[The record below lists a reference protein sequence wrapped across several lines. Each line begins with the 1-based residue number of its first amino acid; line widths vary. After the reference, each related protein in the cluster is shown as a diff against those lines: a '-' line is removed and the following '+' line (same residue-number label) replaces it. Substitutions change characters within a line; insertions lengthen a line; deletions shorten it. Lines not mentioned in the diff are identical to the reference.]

1 MLGKWHLGSAP
12 GFLPHE
18 AGFDSWLGLPYS
30 HEEGYPGPFPE
41 GLIWPPVPLMANGTI
56 LEQPF
61 DSNTLTDR
69 YTAGAV
75 AAIDAAELR
84 SNPLFLHVAYEAPH
98 VPLFAGPAFR
108 AASGHQTPSRENSA
122 SRERRRRR
130 SPFRFRG
137 TSRRGLFGDAVEEMD
152 ASVGR
157 VAARLRDATTRGTL
171 LLFASDNG
179 AWVHPSR
186 GIGSAT
192 SATIDPWDGGSQPFR
207 DEKGTTWEGGVRVP
221 ALVGGAARESIA
233 RSHLADLWTPP
244 RRRGRDAAISATFA
258 YPRRRGGRASSRP
271 RRSA

>member
-1 MLGKWHLGSAP
+1 MFFPSSTGGLDEAACPTVATKLRRAGYATVMLGKWHLGSAP

-108 AASGHQTPSRENSA
+108 AASGHQTPSRE
-122 SRERRRRR
+122 
-130 SPFRFRG
+130 
-137 TSRRGLFGDAVEEMD
+137 L
-152 ASVGR
+152 R
-157 VAARLRDATTRGTL
+157 VA
-171 LLFASDNG
+171 NI
-179 AWVHPSR
+179 PS
-186 GIGSAT
+186 T
-192 SATIDPWDGGSQPFR
+192 SKVA
-207 DEKGTTWEGGVRVP
+207 V
-221 ALVGGAARESIA
+221 
-233 RSHLADLWTPP
+233 
-244 RRRGRDAAISATFA
+244 
-258 YPRRRGGRASSRP
+258 
-271 RRSA
+271 